1 MNKMALIG
9 AVAGALLLGGGG
21 AAFYLTSV
29 SPPVAQ
35 EVQADTRANIYVE
48 MPPVVAN
55 FEYEG
60 SMRYLQITVNLQ
72 TRSTVSAALM
82 KDNAP
87 LIQGEMLM
95 LLQDLDFATVRTTE
109 GKRALIETIDGRV
122 RDLFQSGA
130 APLEL
135 EQVVLTGFVVQ

>member
-1 MNKMALIG
+1 
-9 AVAGALLLGGGG
+9 
-21 AAFYLTSV
+21 
-29 SPPVAQ
+29 
-35 EVQADTRANIYVE
+35 
-48 MPPVVAN
+48 
-55 FEYEG
+55 
-60 SMRYLQITVNLQ
+60 
-72 TRSTVSAALM
+72 M

-109 GKRALIETIDGRV
+109 GKRALIEMIDGRV

-130 APLEL
+130 EPLEL